1 MERSNTLTSIS
12 TGKVIEFDNEQQLA
26 YWVGVT
32 PKTIRETLNAKH
44 KTVIYFD
51 EWVLNFNVNKIRA
64 IVFNQRTD
72 KVFDTVKACAEHI
85 EVDPEIVI
93 GRLTNPMF
101 LNVPI
106 NQKWVLQRV
115 VE

>member
-1 MERSNTLTSIS
+1 MERSITLTSIS
-12 TGKVIEFDNEQQLA
+12 TGKVMTFDDEKQLA

-32 PKTIRETLNAKH
+32 PRTIRETLNSR

-51 EWVLNFNVNKIRA
+51 EWVLNLPVGRIKA
-64 IVFNQRTD
+64 IVFNHRTEL
-72 KVFDTVKACAEHI
+72 VFDTIKACAEHI
-85 EVDPEIVI
+85 ETEPTTVI

-106 NQKWVLQRV
+106 NQKWVLRRIA
-115 VE
+115 E